1 MRAFLSL
8 DIENEE
14 VLREMVDA
22 QGELARTGADLKL
35 VERQNLHFTVKF
47 FGEIPDSRIEEVDKR
62 IKSVELKQADV
73 RVAGVGAFPDLRRPR
88 VVWAGVASQDVTS
101 VTNIAVAVIK
111 AVEGIGQP
119 EDHTYHPHITLARI
133 RSERN
138 KQELVGYLERNRERM
153 FGASRLRTLKLKSS
167 TLTPRGPTYSEVKVY
182 PLG

>member
-14 VLREMVDA
+14 VLRKMIDA
-22 QGELARTGADLKL
+22 QGELVRTGADLKP

-47 FGEIPDSRIEEVDKR
+47 FGEIPDSRTAEVDER
-62 IKSVELKQADV
+62 IKSVELKQVVV
-73 RVAGVGAFPDLRRPR
+73 RVAGVGVFPDLRHPR
-88 VVWAGVASQDVTS
+88 VIWAGVAPQDVAS

-133 RSERN
+133 RSERG
-138 KQELVGYLERNRERM
+138 KQELLGYLERNRERM
-153 FGASRLRTLKLKSS
+153 FGASHLRTLKLKSS
-167 TLTPRGPTYSEVKVY
+167 TLTPRGPTYSDLKVY